1 MPSERLIPTP
11 AAPTVAT
18 FTILSEGE
26 AVSRVH
32 DVLSIIVHYEAN
44 RIPTATLIIRDGDA
58 AAQTFEASNTDL
70 FIPGKRIEVK
80 AGYQGTEDTI
90 FTGVVISQSVKIR
103 EQSSVLKVVAKDE
116 AFKMTVGIN
125 NRYFRDQKDS
135 DVIEDIIRQNGLQA
149 DVEATAPT
157 HPEVVQYN
165 SSDWD
170 FMLTRAEM
178 NSKICIVE
186 NGRLSIAEP
195 DFSQAPAQALQYG
208 ATLLEFDAEIDARQ
222 QFRSVKSRA
231 WGIASQ
237 ELLESEEG
245 SVNVPEA
252 GNLSS
257 GDLADVHGVNPF
269 AQAHS
274 GNLAEVELQAWTKA
288 RLLKSRLA
296 KIRGRA
302 KFQGL
307 ATIKP
312 GTLVKLQGVG
322 ERFEGNVFV
331 SAVRHEI
338 GKGNWLTDAQFG
350 LSPEWF
356 VQKYKVTQPEAG
368 GMLPP
373 VSGLQ
378 VGVVT
383 QLENDPLGE
392 HRVMVRLPVISPEDE
407 GTWARVA
414 TLDAGEERGSFFRPE
429 IGDEV
434 IVGFLNDD
442 PRHPIIIGSC
452 HSSAKPAPLE
462 ATDENHEKGFVT
474 RSGMKWLFNDDK
486 KNVLLET
493 PDGNKILV
501 SGEDQSIQLE
511 DQNGNKITMDSS
523 GITIESARDINLKAS
538 QGDINIEGINLK
550 AKGNGT
556 AEFSA
561 GGTTTLKGGLV
572 QIN

>member
-1 MPSERLIPTP
+1 M
-11 AAPTVAT
+11 
-18 FTILSEGE
+18 
-26 AVSRVH
+26 
-32 DVLSIIVHYEAN
+32 
-44 RIPTATLIIRDGDA
+44 
-58 AAQTFEASNTDL
+58 
-70 FIPGKRIEVK
+70 
-80 AGYQGTEDTI
+80 
-90 FTGVVISQSVKIR
+90 
-103 EQSSVLKVVAKDE
+103 
-116 AFKMTVGIN
+116 
-125 NRYFRDQKDS
+125 
-135 DVIEDIIRQNGLQA
+135 
-149 DVEATAPT
+149 
-157 HPEVVQYN
+157 
-165 SSDWD
+165 
-170 FMLTRAEM
+170 
-178 NSKICIVE
+178 
-186 NGRLSIAEP
+186 
-195 DFSQAPAQALQYG
+195 
-208 ATLLEFDAEIDARQ
+208 
-222 QFRSVKSRA
+222 
-231 WGIASQ
+231 
-237 ELLESEEG
+237 
-245 SVNVPEA
+245 
-252 GNLSS
+252 
-257 GDLADVHGVNPF
+257 
-269 AQAHS
+269 
-274 GNLAEVELQAWTKA
+274 
-288 RLLKSRLA
+288 
-296 KIRGRA
+296 
-302 KFQGL
+302 
-307 ATIKP
+307 
-312 GTLVKLQGVG
+312 
-322 ERFEGNVFV
+322 
-331 SAVRHEI
+331 
-338 GKGNWLTDAQFG
+338 
-350 LSPEWF
+350 
-356 VQKYKVTQPEAG
+356 
-368 GMLPP
+368 
-373 VSGLQ
+373 
-378 VGVVT
+378 VT